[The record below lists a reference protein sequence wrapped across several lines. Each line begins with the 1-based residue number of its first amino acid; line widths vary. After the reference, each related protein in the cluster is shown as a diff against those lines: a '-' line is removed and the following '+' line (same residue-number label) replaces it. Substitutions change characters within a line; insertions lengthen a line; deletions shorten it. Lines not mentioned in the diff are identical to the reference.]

1 MLHFVNKNVT
11 TAEVVDM
18 AELQNM
24 TVMPVYIWV
33 TKW

>member
-1 MLHFVNKNVT
+1 MLHFVNKIVT

-18 AELQNM
+18 TELQKA